1 MPIVYAHRGGA
12 ALRPE
17 NTIAAFDHGMTLG
30 ADGLEFDVHLSS
42 DGVVVVHHDSTL
54 QRTTNGRGA
63 VEQFTAAELAQ
74 LDACCHFVDAGGRYP
89 YRGSGFGIPTLR
101 QVLRRYPQAQLII
114 ELKRSGSRLARA
126 VVDEIR
132 AAGALDRVA
141 VGSFHSS
148 ALRAV
153 RAYEPA
159 LVTGAAAIETRLA
172 LYRSWVGW
180 PLGRTPYREFQVPI
194 RSGFTPIVTRRFV
207 NQAHRAG
214 VQVKVWTVN
223 TADEMR
229 RVLAYGVDALITD
242 RPDLARSVLSES
254 AAE

>member
-17 NTIAAFDHGMTLG
+17 NTIAAFDHGMALG

-42 DGVVVVHHDSTL
+42 DGVVVIHHDKTL
-54 QRTTNGRGA
+54 ERTTSGRGELA
-63 VEQFTAAELAQ
+63 RHTAAELAK
-74 LDACCHFVDAGGRYP
+74 LDACCHFADPSGRYP
-89 YRGSGFGIPTLR
+89 YRDTGFGVPTLR
-101 QVLRRYPQAQLII
+101 EVLHRYPHAELIV
-114 ELKRSGSRLARA
+114 ELKRSGPRLAHA

-132 AAGALDRVA
+132 AARAVDRVA

-159 LVTGAAAIETRLA
+159 LRTGAAAIETRWA

-180 PLGRTPYREFQVPI
+180 PLGRTPYREFQVPT
-194 RSGFTPIVTRRFV
+194 RSGPTPIVTRRFV
-207 NQAHRAG
+207 NHAHRAG
-214 VQVKVWTVN
+214 VPVKVWTVN
-223 TADEMR
+223 TADEIR
-229 RVLAYGVDALITD
+229 RLVSYGVDAVITD
-242 RPDLARSVLSES
+242 RPDVARVVIPR
-254 AAE
+254 

>member
-17 NTIAAFDHGMTLG
+17 NTIAAFDHGMALG

-42 DGVVVVHHDSTL
+42 DGVVVVHHDAGL
-54 QRTTNGRGA
+54 ERTTNGQGA
-63 VEQFTAAELAQ
+63 VEQFTAAELAK
-74 LDACCHFVDAGGRYP
+74 LDACCNFVDQHGGHP
-89 YRGSGFGIPTLR
+89 YRGSGFGVPTMR
-101 QVLRRYPQAQLII
+101 EVLHRYPHAQII
-114 ELKRSGSRLARA
+114 VELKRTGSRLAHA

-132 AAGALDRVA
+132 AAGAVDRVA

-159 LVTGAAAIETRLA
+159 LSTGAGAIETRWA

-180 PLGRTPYREFQVPI
+180 PLGQTPYREFQVPV
-194 RSGFTPIVTRRFV
+194 RSGPTPIATRRFI
-207 NQAHRAG
+207 NHAHRAG
-214 VQVKVWTVN
+214 VPVKVWTVN
-223 TADEMR
+223 TADEIR
-229 RVLAYGVDALITD
+229 RLVSYGVDAVITD
-242 RPDLARSVLSES
+242 RPDLARAVIPK
-254 AAE
+254 